1 MINAAAIT
9 RLSHLVSDAVSQGA
23 DILLGGAQPDQDSLF
38 FSPTVLSKM
47 TPQMDAYKT
56 EIFGPVACLYEFE
69 TETEVLALANDT
81 NAGLSAYV
89 FTEDLGRLLR
99 FSEGLEAGVVGANSA
114 NIFSN
119 DLPFG
124 GIKESG
130 LGKEHGINCLEEFV
144 ETKSICIGL

>member
-1 MINAAAIT
+1 M
-9 RLSHLVSDAVSQGA
+9 L
-23 DILLGGAQPDQDSLF
+23 
-38 FSPTVLSKM
+38 
-47 TPQMDAYKT
+47 
-56 EIFGPVACLYEFE
+56 E
-69 TETEVLALANDT
+69 LANDT

-89 FTEDLGRLLR
+89 FTGDLARLLR

-124 GIKESG
+124 GSKESG
-130 LGKEHGINCLEEFV
+130 LGKEHGINCLEEFI